1 MRSSRDDTEEEAGVT
16 AHVHLSD
23 SDNEDENLVNKAEYA
38 DKDYEIRPDQVT

>member
-1 MRSSRDDTEEEAGVT
+1 MRSSRDDTEKEGVT